1 MVIRMLTRLE
11 RRMDALSEDFKKYI
25 ENTKKRM
32 RDEKYKRNERY
43 TRENQQQI
51 RGYRRKSD
59 LEYRVMESTQ
69 DKQQEKKE

>member
-43 TRENQQQI
+43 IRENQQQI